1 MDSNLVIKNQPVLS
15 KIFNNIRKTNNNVQA
30 YMLVGEDKEKIE
42 EYAILLSKILIC
54 PHVYEENCNKCNIC
68 KRIDENTYG
77 ELKIIKPI
85 NRIIKKESIIELRDY
100 FRTESIEGKN
110 EVYIINDAETLNAAA
125 ANAILKFLEEP
136 DSNAVA
142 IFTTTNLDSVIK
154 TITSRC
160 QLIKTNNV
168 RTKYGIDFVKEL
180 TNLEEDQ
187 IYDIIDFTKSLERNY
202 NKAFSC
208 VKTNIVD
215 VYNSKELLSSAL
227 KVMLLY
233 YKDMLNYNIKEK
245 CLYFEVNDVK
255 NVIKTQNNDTISKK
269 ISFILEN
276 ITKLEYNVNILLFM
290 DNLLIGIGEILDD

>member
-1 MDSNLVIKNQPVLS
+1 MDNNLVIKNQPVLS
-15 KIFNNIRKTNNNVQA
+15 KIFNKIRKTNNNVQA

-68 KRIDENTYG
+68 KRINENNYG

-110 EVYIINDAETLNAAA
+110 EVYIINDAETLNIAA
-125 ANAILKFLEEP
+125 ANSILKFLEEP

-215 VYNSKELLSSAL
+215 VYNNKELLSSAL

-233 YKDMLNYNIKEK
+233 YKDMLNYNTNTSY
-245 CLYFEVNDVK
+245 L
-255 NVIKTQNNDTISKK
+255 
-269 ISFILEN
+269 LE
-276 ITKLEYNVNILLFM
+276 
-290 DNLLIGIGEILDD
+290 

>member
-1 MDSNLVIKNQPVLS
+1 M
-15 KIFNNIRKTNNNVQA
+15 
-30 YMLVGEDKEKIE
+30 
-42 EYAILLSKILIC
+42 
-54 PHVYEENCNKCNIC
+54 
-68 KRIDENTYG
+68 
-77 ELKIIKPI
+77 
-85 NRIIKKESIIELRDY
+85 
-100 FRTESIEGKN
+100 
-110 EVYIINDAETLNAAA
+110 
-125 ANAILKFLEEP
+125 
-136 DSNAVA
+136 
-142 IFTTTNLDSVIK
+142 K

-180 TNLEEDQ
+180 INLEEDQ

>member
-1 MDSNLVIKNQPVLS
+1 M
-15 KIFNNIRKTNNNVQA
+15 
-30 YMLVGEDKEKIE
+30 
-42 EYAILLSKILIC
+42 
-54 PHVYEENCNKCNIC
+54 
-68 KRIDENTYG
+68 
-77 ELKIIKPI
+77 
-85 NRIIKKESIIELRDY
+85 
-100 FRTESIEGKN
+100 
-110 EVYIINDAETLNAAA
+110 
-125 ANAILKFLEEP
+125 
-136 DSNAVA
+136 
-142 IFTTTNLDSVIK
+142 
-154 TITSRC
+154 C

-215 VYNSKELLSSAL
+215 VYNNKELLSSAL